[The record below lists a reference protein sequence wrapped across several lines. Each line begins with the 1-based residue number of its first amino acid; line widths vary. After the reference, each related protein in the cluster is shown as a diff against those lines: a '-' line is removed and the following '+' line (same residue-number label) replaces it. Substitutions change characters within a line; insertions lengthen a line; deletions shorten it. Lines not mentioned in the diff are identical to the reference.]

1 MRYLLGRTIA
11 TSLTAALITVTSL
24 LPAQVIVGGASGNM
38 AETTFR
44 GMEEKLA
51 KAKSLECN
59 FEIECDFGADAAKIS
74 YKGILLLG
82 EENRA
87 RQEIEEPGKGPPVR
101 LLMVSDGAR
110 LSMQDNGMS
119 RAHVENSPKDLN
131 RDILIWVARSGLFVP
146 HLPLPDVKA
155 VNAKDRFPV
164 SEFKLG
170 GKEKVGDNQCQR
182 LDYRLGVKGQDP
194 TFAVTLWLDDAT
206 GLPIKR
212 RLHSEVGTDKF
223 TSVETYSNLKLDGKI
238 DAKIFEL
245 PQQ

>member
-119 RAHVENSPKDLN
+119 RARRRQFPERPQPGYTDLGCAVGPLRAAFASPGCK
-131 RDILIWVARSGLFVP
+131 SGQ
-146 HLPLPDVKA
+146 
-155 VNAKDRFPV
+155 RQRPV
-164 SEFKLG
+164 SRLRI
-170 GKEKVGDNQCQR
+170 QTWRQR
-182 LDYRLGVKGQDP
+182 KSRRQPVP
-194 TFAVTLWLDDAT
+194 T
-206 GLPIKR
+206 
-212 RLHSEVGTDKF
+212 S
-223 TSVETYSNLKLDGKI
+223 
-238 DAKIFEL
+238 
-245 PQQ
+245 